1 MTNTITQDPLTYIKQ
16 FSPINQIDRK
26 YHSQLTG
33 HLRLQNFAKGE
44 LIIRKAGNSKLM
56 HFLVE
61 GSIEV
66 RESFDKR
73 YSHHA
78 SDAANEGSI
87 ESRLAASCNVKAS
100 DDCLVLVANTEHID
114 QLLTWGQDY
123 TIFYLD
129 EGDVSIADDD
139 MIDDDYQEDWD
150 NVFIRS
156 NLASHLSNSV
166 IHQIMSQLEDVIVA
180 AGEPIVKANTD
191 GDYFYVIKQ
200 GRAIVET
207 ATEGP
212 FKGERFQ
219 LNSGNYFGDEALV
232 AETTRN
238 ATVSMATNGVLGR
251 LNIDMFNQLI
261 KQHLVSTI
269 GEEFETRQEE
279 VRIIDVRHPVEY
291 QQGHVNGSDNI
302 PISFLRHKMTG
313 FKESLMYVVTPAN
326 DRRAELATYI
336 MRQAGF
342 KAYHLSDHLSEAPS

>member
-1 MTNTITQDPLTYIKQ
+1 MTNTATQDPSTYIPQ
-16 FSPINQIDRK
+16 FSPINQIERK
-26 YHSQLTG
+26 YHSQLASQ
-33 HLRLQNFAKGE
+33 LRLQSFAKDE
-44 LIIRKAGNSKLM
+44 LIIRKTGNPKLM

-61 GSIEV
+61 GTVEI

-73 YSHHA
+73 HVHSA
-78 SDAANEGSI
+78 TNANNQNSL
-87 ESRLAASCNVKAS
+87 ESLLSSNCNVKAS
-100 DDCLVLVANTEHID
+100 DDCLVLVANTEYVD

-129 EGDVSIADDD
+129 EGDVSIADNT
-139 MIDDDYQEDWD
+139 MIDDDFHEDWD

-180 AGEPIVKANTD
+180 ADEPIVKANTY
-191 GDYFYVIKQ
+191 GDYFYVIKT

-207 ATEGP
+207 AADGP

-219 LNSGNYFGDEALV
+219 LNPGHYFGDEALV

-238 ATVSMATNGVLGR
+238 ATVSMATEGVLGR
-251 LNIDMFNQLI
+251 LNIELFNQLI

-269 GEEFETRQEE
+269 NEGYESQQEE
-279 VRIIDVRHPVEY
+279 IRIIDVRHPVEY
-291 QQGHVNGSDNI
+291 QQGHVSGSDNI
-302 PISFLRHKMTG
+302 PISFLRQKMTG

-342 KAYHLSDHLSEAPS
+342 KAYHLSEAPS

>member
-1 MTNTITQDPLTYIKQ
+1 MTITADQDPLSYIKQ

-26 YHSQLTG
+26 YHSQLSG
-33 HLRLQNFAKGE
+33 HLRLQTFDKGE
-44 LIIRKAGNSKLM
+44 LIVRKTGSSKLM

-61 GSIEV
+61 GSIEI

-73 YSHHA
+73 HLHHA
-78 SDAANEGSI
+78 SDSHNEDSI
-87 ESRLAASCNVKAS
+87 ESRLASRCNVKAS
-100 DDCLVLVANTEHID
+100 EDCLVLVANTEHID

-129 EGDVSIADDD
+129 EGDVSIADTD
-139 MIDDDYQEDWD
+139 MIDDDYHEDWD

-156 NLASHLSNSV
+156 KLASHLSNSV
-166 IHQIMSQLEDVIVA
+166 IHEIMSQLEDVIVA
-180 AGEPIVKANTD
+180 AGEPIVKANSY
-191 GDYFYVIKQ
+191 GDYFYVIKK

-207 ATEGP
+207 ATDGP

-219 LNSGNYFGDEALV
+219 LNPGHYFGDEALV

-238 ATVSMATNGVLGR
+238 ATVSMASDGVLGR
-251 LNIDMFNQLI
+251 LNIELFNQLI
-261 KQHLVSTI
+261 KQHLISTI
-269 GEEFETRQEE
+269 SQGFESQQEE
-279 VRIIDVRHPVEY
+279 IRIIDVRHPVEY

-302 PISFLRHKMTG
+302 PISFLRQKMTE
-313 FKESLMYVVTPAN
+313 FKDSLMYVVTPAN

-342 KAYHLSDHLSEAPS
+342 KAFHLSDAPS